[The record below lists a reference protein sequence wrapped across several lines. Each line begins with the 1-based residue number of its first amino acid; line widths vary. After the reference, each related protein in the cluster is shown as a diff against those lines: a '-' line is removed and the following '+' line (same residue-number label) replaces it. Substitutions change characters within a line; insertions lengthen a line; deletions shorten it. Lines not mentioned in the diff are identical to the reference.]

1 MDALLIF
8 FIAFFFSA
16 IGTVPPGSI
25 NIQMIQLGL
34 EHRMDIAW
42 RFAFAAAIVEYPYA
56 WLAIEF
62 EDVITSSV
70 FITEH
75 FQLITAIVMIA
86 LGLFNLWSV
95 RKPSEFS
102 KKFSESGFRRGLIL
116 SILNPMALPFW
127 IGMTAYLK
135 SVHWINLSNG
145 IKTQSYLLGV
155 SLGSLFILILLAY
168 LAKKFVSEFAAHP
181 NIKNIPGATLL
192 VLGLY
197 ALIKYLS

>member
-1 MDALLIF
+1 MEAFLIF
-8 FIAFFFSA
+8 SIAFFFSA
-16 IGTVPPGSI
+16 MGTVPPGSI
-25 NIQMIQLGL
+25 NIQMVQLGL

-42 RFAFAAAIVEYPYA
+42 RFATAAAIVEYPYA

-75 FQLITAIVMIA
+75 FQLVTAIVMIV

-95 RKPSEFS
+95 RKPGEFS

-135 SVHWINLSNG
+135 SMHWINLSNG
-145 IKTQSYLLGV
+145 IKIHSYLVGV
-155 SLGSLFILILLAY
+155 SLGSLFVLMLLAY
-168 LAKKFVSEFAAHP
+168 LAKKFVSEFAARP
-181 NIKNIPGATLL
+181 IIKNIPGATLL
-192 VLGLY
+192 ALGLY
-197 ALIKYLS
+197 ALVKYLI

>member
-1 MDALLIF
+1 MEALLIF

-34 EHRMDIAW
+34 EHRMEIAW

-75 FQLITAIVMIA
+75 FQLITAIVMIV

-181 NIKNIPGATLL
+181 IIKNIPGVTLL